1 MAGVILTP
9 GVDSPCV
16 ARCSTALGD
25 AVCKGCGRTFEEVTF
40 WNVMDETQKQAILA
54 RIASERAWHAAP
66 TPPAMLAVSF

>member
-40 WNVMDETQKQAILA
+40 WNVMDDAQKQAVLA
-54 RIASERAWHAAP
+54 RISAERAAA
-66 TPPAMLAVSF
+66 TPPDMPAV

>member
-25 AVCKGCGRTFEEVTF
+25 SVCKGCGRTFEEVTF
-40 WNVMDETQKQAILA
+40 WNVMDDAQKQAVLA
-54 RIASERAWHAAP
+54 RIAAERAAA
-66 TPPAMLAVSF
+66 TPPDMPSV

>member
-40 WNVMDETQKQAILA
+40 WNVMDDAQKQAVLA
-54 RIASERAWHAAP
+54 RITAERAAA
-66 TPPAMLAVSF
+66 TPPDMPTV

>member
-40 WNVMDETQKQAILA
+40 
-54 RIASERAWHAAP
+54 S
-66 TPPAMLAVSF
+66 

>member
-40 WNVMDETQKQAILA
+40 WNVMDDAQKQAVLA
-54 RIASERAWHAAP
+54 RIASQRRQA
-66 TPPAMLAVSF
+66 TPQAMPAL

>member
-40 WNVMDETQKQAILA
+40 WNVMDDAQKQAVLA
-54 RIASERAWHAAP
+54 HIAAERAAA
-66 TPPAMLAVSF
+66 TPPDMPTV

>member
-40 WNVMDETQKQAILA
+40 WNVMDDAQKQAVLT
-54 RIASERAWHAAP
+54 RIAAERAAA
-66 TPPAMLAVSF
+66 TPPDMPTV

>member
-40 WNVMDETQKQAILA
+40 WNVMDDHQKQSILA
-54 RIASERAWHAAP
+54 RIAGERTAQA
-66 TPPAMLAVSF
+66 TSTLMAMP

>member
-40 WNVMDETQKQAILA
+40 WNVMDDAQKQAVLA
-54 RIASERAWHAAP
+54 RIAAERATA
-66 TPPAMLAVSF
+66 TPPDMPAV

>member
-40 WNVMDETQKQAILA
+40 WNVMDDSQKQA
-54 RIASERAWHAAP
+54 SAALVQGN
-66 TPPAMLAVSF
+66 AAFLAVGFAQRR